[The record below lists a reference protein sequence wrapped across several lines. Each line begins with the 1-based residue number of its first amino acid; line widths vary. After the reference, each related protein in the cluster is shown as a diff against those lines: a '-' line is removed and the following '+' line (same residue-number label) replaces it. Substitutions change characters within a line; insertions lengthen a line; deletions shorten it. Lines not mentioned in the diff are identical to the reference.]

1 MPEGGPTMRYTL
13 ADLLGSR
20 TVQGWRQLTSFSN
33 FGEIAV
39 SSTTIQEMPAG
50 EAAKPG
56 EVILTT
62 AHECWEQP
70 ELFVDMVRGMVQSGA
85 AAVFFSFPNERVVLP
100 GQAVAL
106 AQQSGLPLFVI
117 PWEQRLS
124 EIQME
129 AFRGIREKELLEYHR
144 LQNTLYNLFF
154 QSRPMA
160 DAVEAVSRGLRMPAA
175 VLDREGELVQRSWVS
190 DSFPRAGTTPLQ
202 VEVGVRPSGL
212 YGVLA
217 LYPDRAQREALD
229 PQALAQ
235 YVAFPLSLWFHQR
248 STENMANT
256 RVRNEFVWNLANSR
270 DIPLEEQ
277 SRQGAYLGFDLSL
290 SYTCMAMRAQLPGE
304 GENYSPQMAQSAFEV
319 LSLLLREAGRQGLR
333 IMAGSLGLSYILYLE
348 NRPEGAA
355 QGVNAFLDGADG
367 QLRRRFPQWAFFW
380 GVGETEPG
388 PTDFPGGYEH
398 AALALKYCLNAQ
410 DSTRRFTYQN
420 TQKALIVSTLSQNQE
435 VRERAQRAL
444 RRLMDY
450 DAGSEIRLMDTL
462 IAYICA
468 NYNISQTARSLHIHR
483 QSLSYRL
490 EKIEQLTG
498 MSLGSHEDLFLLE
511 VYSRIYR
518 SY

>member
-1 MPEGGPTMRYTL
+1 MRYTL

-85 AAVFFSFPNERVVLP
+85 AAVFFSFPNERVALP

-217 LYPDRAQREALD
+217 LYPDRAQREALEAMKRAVSFTQGAELEAMFLAGLD
-229 PQALAQ
+229 CGLALAQ
-235 YVAFPLSLWFHQR
+235 PLPR
-248 STENMANT
+248 
-256 RVRNEFVWNLANSR
+256 LA
-270 DIPLEEQ
+270 
-277 SRQGAYLGFDLSL
+277 
-290 SYTCMAMRAQLPGE
+290 
-304 GENYSPQMAQSAFEV
+304 
-319 LSLLLREAGRQGLR
+319 
-333 IMAGSLGLSYILYLE
+333 
-348 NRPEGAA
+348 
-355 QGVNAFLDGADG
+355 
-367 QLRRRFPQWAFFW
+367 
-380 GVGETEPG
+380 
-388 PTDFPGGYEH
+388 
-398 AALALKYCLNAQ
+398 
-410 DSTRRFTYQN
+410 
-420 TQKALIVSTLSQNQE
+420 QK
-435 VRERAQRAL
+435 
-444 RRLMDY
+444 
-450 DAGSEIRLMDTL
+450 
-462 IAYICA
+462 
-468 NYNISQTARSLHIHR
+468 
-483 QSLSYRL
+483 
-490 EKIEQLTG
+490 
-498 MSLGSHEDLFLLE
+498 
-511 VYSRIYR
+511 
-518 SY
+518 